1 MSSNPSSSDRQP
13 MKPPHVCPY
22 WVGLLLASPLRRLF
36 ESPERLLGPYVESG
50 ATVVEPGCAL
60 GFFTLPLARMVGPEG
75 RVISMDIQKEMIAA
89 LQRRAERAGLA
100 GRIHASVCTSDDLGL
115 AGFDGSADLAVAIH
129 MLHEVPDQSRLLDQL
144 HAVLRHGG
152 RLIVLEPRGHVSD
165 DDFNATLARARKA
178 GFDRADGLVSGRRL
192 SAILVKP

>member
-1 MSSNPSSSDRQP
+1 

-22 WVGLLLASPLRRLF
+22 WVGRLLASPLRRLF
-36 ESPERLLGPYVESG
+36 ESPERLFGPYVESG

-60 GFFTLPLARMVGPEG
+60 GFFTLPLARMVGAEG
-75 RVISMDIQKEMIAA
+75 RVISVDIQKEMIAA

-100 GRIHASVCTSDDLGL
+100 GRIHASACTPDDLGL

-129 MLHEVPDQSRLLDQL
+129 MVHEVPDQSRLLDQL

-165 DDFNATLARARKA
+165 DDFDATLARARKA